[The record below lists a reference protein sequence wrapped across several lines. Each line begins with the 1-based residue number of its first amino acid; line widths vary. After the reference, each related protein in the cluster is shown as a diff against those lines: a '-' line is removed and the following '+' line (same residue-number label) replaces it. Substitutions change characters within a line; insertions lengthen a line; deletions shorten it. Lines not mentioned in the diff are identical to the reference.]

1 MNVRLD
7 VTRMSR
13 RMDGRTYA
21 SKEQDAP
28 EQREGGK
35 DQMIMGINASLKALS
50 SKNSNGRIVSV
61 SDVSYI
67 QIILSHRA
75 CPTSV
80 PHFSS
85 NPL

>member
-50 SKNSNGRIVSV
+50 SKN
-61 SDVSYI
+61 
-67 QIILSHRA
+67 
-75 CPTSV
+75 
-80 PHFSS
+80 
-85 NPL
+85 